1 MQISKSDGGAGPQ
14 PRRAL
19 PPLSVIPTT
28 EGRGIPG
35 ALVLDEIEG
44 ELGYLLWL
52 TLRSVLLWV
61 EAPVTAR
68 TDLFVENSGDKR
80 LARVNAAGVPDELAS
95 PLSRLARLLEVP
107 AQAEPYE
114 VARACERV
122 ADWAVAERHAR
133 TALEFVQAA
142 ARCCPA
148 EPRLS
153 LAAGR
158 MAREL
163 ALYPIAQA
171 WLYRTILLAR
181 PQEDWVHYAR
191 AYLSLGALMR
201 QRGAYPAARR
211 FLLRA
216 CRHAERHGLRE
227 VWGMAL
233 HDLFVLETE
242 AGREEP
248 AEQYAIAAFEA
259 YGPGHP
265 LLVNLTY
272 DVGFFWLLRGVFGP
286 ALALFEALLPR
297 VEPRFRPHIYGGM
310 ARAAGAIQDVPA
322 FTSARAALAA
332 VPAGVGVAEA
342 WNDVGHGALSLGRWR
357 DAYNAASRALAL
369 ASARGEARQC
379 HVAESLIDCS
389 ARTQR
394 ACGDAA
400 TPGRQRPPADTAR
413 ILRQLQTVRA
423 ASG

>member
-1 MQISKSDGGAGPQ
+1 MHSSETDRRTGPQ

-19 PPLSVIPTT
+19 PPLSTIPTT
-28 EGRGIPG
+28 DGRDIAG
-35 ALVLDEIEG
+35 AVVLHENEG

-52 TLRSVLLWV
+52 TLRSVLLWS
-61 EAPVTAR
+61 ETPRAER
-68 TDLFVENSGDKR
+68 SDLFVEGAGETR
-80 LARVNAAGVPDELAS
+80 RARMLAAGVPDVLAS

-114 VARACERV
+114 VARACERI
-122 ADWAVAERHAR
+122 AGWASDERHVG

-142 ARCCPA
+142 AHSCPA
-148 EPRLS
+148 DPRLS
-153 LAAGR
+153 LMAGR

-163 ALYPIAQA
+163 ALHACAQA
-171 WLYRTILLAR
+171 WLHRTILLAR
-181 PQEDWVHYAR
+181 PQKDWIHYAR

-216 CRHAERHGLRE
+216 NRHAERRGLRE
-227 VWGMAL
+227 ISGMAL

-248 AEQYAIAAFEA
+248 AEGYAIAAFEA

-322 FTSARAALAA
+322 FSAARAALAG
-332 VPAGVGVAEA
+332 VPAGAGVAEA
-342 WNDVGHGALSLGRWR
+342 WNDVAQGALSLGRWR

-379 HVAESLIDCS
+379 LVAESLIDCS

-394 ACGDAA
+394 AGGD
-400 TPGRQRPPADTAR
+400 TVIPGRQPPLAETAR
-413 ILRQLQTVRA
+413 ILHQLQTVSA
-423 ASG
+423 VSG